1 MSRFLIIFS
10 IVFSVLQLFAEQEIK
25 IVRVIDGD
33 TVLAESRGTEL
44 KIRLSEIDA
53 PEMNQPYGTN
63 SKKCLS
69 ELIRESSSL
78 KFKSDGQ
85 DNYGRSL
92 GWLVTDDKNLN
103 YEMIKEGCAWVY
115 DRYVINKTI
124 YSFQNGARLKNLGLW
139 KQNNPIAPWVWRR
152 NN

>member
-10 IVFSVLQLFAEQEIK
+10 IIFSVLQLSAEQEIK
-25 IVRVIDGD
+25 IIRVIDGD
-33 TVLAESRGTEL
+33 TLLAESRGTEI

-92 GWLVTDDKNLN
+92 GWLVTDGKNLN
-103 YEMIKEGCAWVY
+103 YEMIKQGCAWVY

-124 YSFQNGARLKNLGLW
+124 YSFQNGARLKNIGLW
-139 KQNNPIAPWVWRR
+139 NQNNPVAPWIWRR

>member
-1 MSRFLIIFS
+1 MKHYFIFLILFS
-10 IVFSVLQLFAEQEIK
+10 SSVTFALSDLEI
-25 IVRVIDGD
+25 IRVIDGD
-33 TVLAESRGTEL
+33 TVIGKSNDTEI

-53 PEMNQPYGTN
+53 PEMNQPFGLN
-63 SKKCLS
+63 SKECLS
-69 ELIRESSSL
+69 NLIKKNNNL
-78 KFKSDGQ
+78 QFKSNGRDG
-85 DNYGRSL
+85 YGRSL

-139 KQNNPIAPWVWRR
+139 KQNNPIAPWIWRR

>member
-10 IVFSVLQLFAEQEIK
+10 IIFSVLQLSAEQEIK

-33 TVLAESRGTEL
+33 TVLAESRGTEI

-103 YEMIKEGCAWVY
+103 YEMIKQGCAWVY

-139 KQNNPIAPWVWRR
+139 KQKNLIAPWIWRR

>member
-1 MSRFLIIFS
+1 VNKFLIIFS
-10 IVFSVLQLFAEQEIK
+10 FIFSMLLLSAEEEVK
-25 IVRVIDGD
+25 ILRVIDGD
-33 TVLAESRGTEL
+33 TVSAESRGAEI

-53 PEMNQPYGTN
+53 PEMDQPFGTN

-69 ELIRESSSL
+69 ELIRENSSL
-78 KFKSDGQ
+78 RFKSDGQ

-92 GWLVTDDKNLN
+92 GWLITDDKNLN
-103 YEMIKEGCAWVY
+103 YEMIKHGCAWVY

-139 KQNNPIAPWVWRR
+139 KQNNPIAPWIWRR

>member
-10 IVFSVLQLFAEQEIK
+10 IIFSVLQLSAEQEIK

-33 TVLAESRGTEL
+33 TVLAESRGTEI

-139 KQNNPIAPWVWRR
+139 KQNNPIAPWIWRR

>member
-1 MSRFLIIFS
+1 
-10 IVFSVLQLFAEQEIK
+10 
-25 IVRVIDGD
+25 
-33 TVLAESRGTEL
+33 
-44 KIRLSEIDA
+44 
-53 PEMNQPYGTN
+53 MNQPYGKN

-69 ELIRESSSL
+69 KLIHENSSL
-78 KFKSDGQ
+78 RFKSDGQ

-139 KQNNPIAPWVWRR
+139 KQNNPIAPWIWRR

>member
-1 MSRFLIIFS
+1 M
-10 IVFSVLQLFAEQEIK
+10 
-25 IVRVIDGD
+25 
-33 TVLAESRGTEL
+33 AESQGTQI

-53 PEMNQPYGTN
+53 PEMDQPFGTN

-69 ELIRESSSL
+69 ELIRENSSL

-85 DNYGRSL
+85 DGYGRSL
-92 GWLVTDDKNLN
+92 GWLMTDEINLN
-103 YEMIKEGCAWVY
+103 YEMLKQGCAWVY
-115 DRYVINKTI
+115 DRYVIDKTI

-139 KQNNPIAPWVWRR
+139 KSQSPMPPWVWRR

>member
-1 MSRFLIIFS
+1 MNRFLIIFS
-10 IVFSVLQLFAEQEIK
+10 IIFSILLLSAEEEIK
-25 IVRVIDGD
+25 ILRVIDGD
-33 TVLAESRGTEL
+33 TVSAESRGTEI

-53 PEMNQPYGTN
+53 PEMNQPYGKN

-69 ELIRESSSL
+69 KLIHENSSL
-78 KFKSDGQ
+78 RFKSDGQ

-103 YEMIKEGCAWVY
+103 YEMIKQGCAWVY

-139 KQNNPIAPWVWRR
+139 KQNNPIAPWIWRR

>member
-1 MSRFLIIFS
+1 
-10 IVFSVLQLFAEQEIK
+10 
-25 IVRVIDGD
+25 
-33 TVLAESRGTEL
+33 
-44 KIRLSEIDA
+44 
-53 PEMNQPYGTN
+53 MNQPYGTN

-92 GWLVTDDKNLN
+92 GWLVADGKNLN
-103 YEMIKEGCAWVY
+103 YEMIKQGCAWVY

-124 YSFQNGARLKNLGLW
+124 YSFQNGARLKNIGLW
-139 KQNNPIAPWVWRR
+139 NQNNPVAPWIWRR

>member
-1 MSRFLIIFS
+1 MLLIATEN
-10 IVFSVLQLFAEQEIK
+10 VK
-25 IVRVIDGD
+25 ILNVIDGD
-33 TVLAESRGTEL
+33 TVSAESEGIRI

-53 PEMNQPYGTN
+53 PEMDQPFGIN

-69 ELIRESSSL
+69 ELISENSTL

-85 DNYGRSL
+85 DGYGRSL
-92 GWLVTDDKNLN
+92 GWLMTDEINLN
-103 YEMIKEGCAWVY
+103 YEMLKQGCAWVY
-115 DRYVINKTI
+115 DRYVIDKTI

-139 KQNNPIAPWVWRR
+139 KSQSPMPPWVWRR